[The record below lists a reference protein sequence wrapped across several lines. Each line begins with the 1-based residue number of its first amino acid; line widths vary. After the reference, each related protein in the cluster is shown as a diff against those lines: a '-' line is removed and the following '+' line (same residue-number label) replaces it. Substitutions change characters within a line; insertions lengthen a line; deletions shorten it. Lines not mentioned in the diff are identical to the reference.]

1 MATKDPVAL
10 AMAELGI
17 AQNAAKELTD
27 GAIRCTIP
35 ECGGI
40 VKAAFV
46 IPTKTP
52 VGLCPQKEVHDALKA
67 KNPAVKGMIS
77 GLLTMYK
84 VRKIQG

>member
-35 ECGGI
+35 GCGGI
-40 VKAAFV
+40 VKASFV
-46 IPTKTP
+46 IPAKTP
-52 VGLCPQKEVHDALKA
+52 VGLCPQKQVHDALKA
-67 KNPAVKGMIS
+67 KDPQVKAMIS
-77 GLLTMYK
+77 GLLTIYK
-84 VRKIQG
+84 VRQIEG